1 VPPPAESFASLSS
14 VLTYEGLQRSA
25 QSHAGLAPLFLKK
38 NIISLYFL
46 KQIIYLSLNN
56 IMKIIHDI
64 HINLKNLNVI
74 LDVNRLKS
82 NQVHKLN

>member
-1 VPPPAESFASLSS
+1 
-14 VLTYEGLQRSA
+14 
-25 QSHAGLAPLFLKK
+25 
-38 NIISLYFL
+38 
-46 KQIIYLSLNN
+46 
-56 IMKIIHDI
+56 MKIIHDI